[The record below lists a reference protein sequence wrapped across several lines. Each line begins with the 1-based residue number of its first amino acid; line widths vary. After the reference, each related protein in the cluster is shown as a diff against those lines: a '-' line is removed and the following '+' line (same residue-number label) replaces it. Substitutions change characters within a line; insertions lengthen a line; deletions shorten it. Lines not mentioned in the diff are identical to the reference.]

1 MRTCPKCKKLSL
13 DYDPVR
19 KRARCLYVTD
29 CGYSEYVGDRET
41 FAARRGGPSS
51 TGMSASELP
60 GAASRAAQAKEM

>member
-1 MRTCPKCKKLSL
+1 MRTCPKCKRLSL

-41 FAARRGGPSS
+41 FAAGRDGTSSRG
-51 TGMSASELP
+51 MLASELP
-60 GAASRAAQAKEM
+60 DRASRATQARKG